1 MSIAKSAIDKPI
13 VFWDFSTFSECVLD
27 LYPTGVGFLLDL

>member
-13 VFWDFSTFSECVLD
+13 VFWDFSTLGSVFLD